1 MFVEMYG
8 IGCAFCGRDVWA
20 WTGDRMWPCACPAAA
35 LDASD
40 DAPPAPS
47 APPPRR
53 LGSATPDPGA
63 APRAVPA

>member
-20 WTGDRMWPCACPAAA
+20 WVGDRMWPCACPAPA
-35 LDASD
+35 LGAPD
-40 DAPPAPS
+40 DAPPAPP
-47 APPPRR
+47 ARR
-53 LGSATPDPGA
+53 LQHTLPNPGT